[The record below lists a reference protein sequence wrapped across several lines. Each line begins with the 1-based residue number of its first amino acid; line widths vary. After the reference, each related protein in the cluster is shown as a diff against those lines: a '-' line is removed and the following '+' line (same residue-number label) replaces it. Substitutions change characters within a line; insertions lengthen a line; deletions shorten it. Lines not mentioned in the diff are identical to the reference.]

1 LTYTAAGFVV
11 LGGLGAMEAARPPL
25 VTAAHAGQ
33 TTLRSSVSPRALLAT
48 IASDAPSWTQR
59 LHFDLASNVVV
70 AATPAVVAAV
80 PTPYYPAPDTAW
92 SKGAPPPEPQAETA
106 AATTAPEAQEPAA
119 PSFVTSVIAAVLAQ
133 PQADDPA
140 VAPVQPEPTIT
151 VAMSAAPLPVA
162 QSTAESAA
170 TTAPA
175 VTAAPATPATTP
187 VETTDDSSS
196 ALINTL
202 NWVYDRVDPAPEA
215 ETVAKDAATA
225 APAPTESTA
234 APAATS
240 AVTAPVEVADN
251 ASSALVAT
259 LNWVYDRVD
268 TPVTDYS
275 APEVSAETPAATP
288 APAGPTDTSPTQT
301 ADASNADATP
311 VLDLEPDLGF
321 GTASPETAAA
331 VQDSFSPGAQKVIQV
346 RRGDTLFKLLTK
358 AGLSDAEAQDASH
371 SLADVFSPSDLKVGQ
386 QITLNFATGAAPVDA
401 DGNKLLGLTLT
412 PSVERDV
419 KLTRDSEGQFVAAAV
434 DRPLT
439 ERIDRAAGEIDVSLF
454 ESAHDAGLPAG
465 LIGDVIK
472 AYSYDVDFQ
481 RDIHEGD
488 SFEVLYERFDTPTGE
503 LAKPGKLLYAALTLG
518 GKPMAIYY
526 FERDGDG
533 AYYTADGSAV
543 RKSLLKTPID
553 GAKITSGYGMRVN
566 PILGYSA
573 MHQGIDFGAP
583 MGTPIFAAG
592 NGVIEQIGQVNGY
605 GNYIKVRHNGT
616 YETAYAHISRFA
628 SGMKRGTKV
637 KQGQVIAYVGETG
650 RATGPHLHF
659 EIMVNGQHVNPSTVK
674 TVAEDKLN
682 GKDLKAFKTLVA
694 SIAVQRRTLAQR
706 AEIADQSGNSQLD
719 CTHQHGGC
727 QN

>member
-1 LTYTAAGFVV
+1 MPQTHAQIWGTLKRYLAYTAAGFVV
-11 LGGLGAMEAARPPL
+11 LGGVGAMEAARPPL
-25 VTAAHAGQ
+25 VTAASAGQ
-33 TTLRSSVSPRALLAT
+33 TTTLRSSVSPQALLAT

-59 LHFDLASNVVV
+59 LRFDLTSATPVVA
-70 AATPAVVAAV
+70 AATPAAAPA

-92 SKGAPPPEPQAETA
+92 TKE
-106 AATTAPEAQEPAA
+106 APEAEMPVAAAAPEPAKPAAA
-119 PSFVTSVIAAVLAQ
+119 PAAANPVTTLVAAVLAQ
-133 PQADDPA
+133 PQLTIANDAPTEPTPAQPIAMATAPAPVEAGATEAVATPAPAKPTAATEAPSPVPPAPAPA
-140 VAPVQPEPTIT
+140 VASNT
-151 VAMSAAPLPVA
+151 SN
-162 QSTAESAA
+162 
-170 TTAPA
+170 
-175 VTAAPATPATTP
+175 
-187 VETTDDSSS
+187 
-196 ALINTL
+196 ALI
-202 NWVYDRVDPAPEA
+202 
-215 ETVAKDAATA
+215 
-225 APAPTESTA
+225 
-234 APAATS
+234 
-240 AVTAPVEVADN
+240 
-251 ASSALVAT
+251 AT
-259 LNWVYDRVD
+259 LNWVYDGVD
-268 TPVTDYS
+268 TPVTDFS
-275 APEVSAETPAATP
+275 APETAAPEAAAEPAAPADTP
-288 APAGPTDTSPTQT
+288 GDAPATQT
-301 ADASNADATP
+301 ADSANADVGPA
-311 VLDLEPDLGF
+311 LDVQPDLGL
-321 GTASPETAAA
+321 GTASPESAAA
-331 VQDSFSPGAQKVIQV
+331 GQDAFSAGEKKVIQV
-346 RRGDTLFKLLTK
+346 RRGDTLFKLLTN
-358 AGLSDAEAQDASH
+358 AGLSDAEAQAAGH
-371 SLADVFSPSDLKVGQ
+371 SLADVFSPSDLKIGQ
-386 QITLNFATGAAPVDA
+386 EITLNFATGAGPAET

-419 KLTRDSEGQFVAAAV
+419 KLTRASDGQFVAAAV

-439 ERIDRAAGEIDVSLF
+439 ERIDRAAGEIDLSLF

-465 LIGDVIK
+465 LIGEMIK

-503 LAKPGKLLYAALTLG
+503 LAKPGRLLYAALTLG
-518 GKPMAIYY
+518 SKPMAIYY

-533 AYYTADGSAV
+533 EYFTADGVAV

-592 NGVIEQIGQVNGY
+592 NGVIEEIGEKNGY

-628 SGMKRGTKV
+628 SGLKRGSKV

-674 TVAEDKLN
+674 TVASDKLN
-682 GKDLKAFKTLVA
+682 GNDLKAFKAMVA
-694 SIAVQRRTLAQR
+694 SISAQRRSLAQR

-719 CTHQHGGC
+719 CSHQKGGC
-727 QN
+727 PN

>member
-1 LTYTAAGFVV
+1 
-11 LGGLGAMEAARPPL
+11 
-25 VTAAHAGQ
+25 
-33 TTLRSSVSPRALLAT
+33 
-48 IASDAPSWTQR
+48 
-59 LHFDLASNVVV
+59 
-70 AATPAVVAAV
+70 
-80 PTPYYPAPDTAW
+80 
-92 SKGAPPPEPQAETA
+92 
-106 AATTAPEAQEPAA
+106 
-119 PSFVTSVIAAVLAQ
+119 
-133 PQADDPA
+133 
-140 VAPVQPEPTIT
+140 
-151 VAMSAAPLPVA
+151 
-162 QSTAESAA
+162 
-170 TTAPA
+170 
-175 VTAAPATPATTP
+175 
-187 VETTDDSSS
+187 
-196 ALINTL
+196 
-202 NWVYDRVDPAPEA
+202 
-215 ETVAKDAATA
+215 
-225 APAPTESTA
+225 
-234 APAATS
+234 
-240 AVTAPVEVADN
+240 
-251 ASSALVAT
+251 LVAT
-259 LNWVYDRVD
+259 LNWVYDGVD

-275 APEVSAETPAATP
+275 APEAAAPDASAPDAA
-288 APAGPTDTSPTQT
+288 APESDTPTDTPPAQM
-301 ADASNADATP
+301 ADSANADAAP
-311 VLDLEPDLGF
+311 VLDLQPDLGF

-331 VQDSFSPGAQKVIQV
+331 GQDAFSAGEKKVIQV

-386 QITLNFATGAAPVDA
+386 QITLNFATGAGPAET

-419 KLTRDSEGQFVAAAV
+419 KLTRASDGQFVAAAV

-465 LIGDVIK
+465 LIGDLIK

-503 LAKPGKLLYAALTLG
+503 LAKPGRLLYAALSIG

-533 AYYTADGSAV
+533 EYYTADGVAV

-573 MHQGIDFGAP
+573 MHQGVDFGAP

-592 NGVIEQIGQVNGY
+592 NGVIEEIGDKNGY
-605 GNYIKVRHNGT
+605 GNYIKLRHNGT

-628 SGMKRGTKV
+628 SGMKRGSKV

-659 EIMVNGQHVNPSTVK
+659 EIMVDGQHVNPSTVK
-674 TVAEDKLN
+674 TVASDKLN
-682 GKDLKAFKTLVA
+682 GNDLKAFKTVVA
-694 SIAVQRRTLAQR
+694 SLSAQRRQLAQR

-719 CTHQHGGC
+719 CTHQRGGC
-727 QN
+727 PN